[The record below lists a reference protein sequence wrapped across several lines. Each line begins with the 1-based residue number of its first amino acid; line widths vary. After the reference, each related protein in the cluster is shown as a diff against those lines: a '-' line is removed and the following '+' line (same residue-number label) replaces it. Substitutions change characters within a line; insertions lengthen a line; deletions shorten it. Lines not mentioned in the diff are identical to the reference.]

1 MIMIIDNKQF
11 RRYNTKEKVSSR
23 NMIKG
28 DVMKNILICNNAM
41 VIGGVETVILNQI
54 TAFTKKGYNVYV
66 IAGKGIYS
74 KKVEE
79 LGGHFIECDFP
90 EENEINIERVNK
102 IVTIIKENQI
112 TEIHIHKY
120 QCVLSV
126 IPAALI
132 TGVPYFA
139 YEHGIRDTKKYYT
152 WNYPIYK
159 LIFPLYF
166 NSAYKI
172 IAITPKVAE
181 FTQKDYNI
189 PKEKYEIIH
198 NGIDF
203 DIYKNSNPKYEGNI
217 EKVAIVS
224 RVNDEKLTTILEGI
238 EIFKKILEK
247 YPDARLEII
256 GGGNA
261 EDKLEEVLKNKKLD
275 YAKGTEKQARI
286 NLLGEQNNVEK
297 YLKQSDLLLGVDR
310 CVLEA
315 IAMKVPAV
323 ITGYEGIKGLVTKEN
338 INLAIEENFS
348 GDNMNTININDC
360 INQIIELENNRK
372 EIVEENYKIATEKLD
387 CYKNYIN
394 IPEDKKVE
402 FDWLQL
408 FEILKKCSDKIE
420 EQSVDIK
427 AKYEWIQ
434 KIEKEN
440 KELWKIKGEKEKVQE
455 ENEKIQEEKQSL
467 QKELNEVYN
476 SKRWKY
482 TDKISK
488 LLHKG
493 K

>member
-1 MIMIIDNKQF
+1 M
-11 RRYNTKEKVSSR
+11 
-23 NMIKG
+23 
-28 DVMKNILICNNAM
+28 
-41 VIGGVETVILNQI
+41 
-54 TAFTKKGYNVYV
+54 
-66 IAGKGIYS
+66 
-74 KKVEE
+74 
-79 LGGHFIECDFP
+79 
-90 EENEINIERVNK
+90 
-102 IVTIIKENQI
+102 
-112 TEIHIHKY
+112 
-120 QCVLSV
+120 
-126 IPAALI
+126 
-132 TGVPYFA
+132 
-139 YEHGIRDTKKYYT
+139 
-152 WNYPIYK
+152 
-159 LIFPLYF
+159 
-166 NSAYKI
+166 
-172 IAITPKVAE
+172 
-181 FTQKDYNI
+181 
-189 PKEKYEIIH
+189 
-198 NGIDF
+198 
-203 DIYKNSNPKYEGNI
+203 
-217 EKVAIVS
+217 
-224 RVNDEKLTTILEGI
+224 
-238 EIFKKILEK
+238 
-247 YPDARLEII
+247 
-256 GGGNA
+256 
-261 EDKLEEVLKNKKLD
+261 
-275 YAKGTEKQARI
+275 
-286 NLLGEQNNVEK
+286 
-297 YLKQSDLLLGVDR
+297 LGVDR